1 MAEASDATGRR
12 VCGAAFH
19 MLRCAAADGE
29 ACVCLCHPI
38 AVQEFHPDDDMTSN
52 INEGGVLSCI
62 EETQAWID
70 GVAAAQV
77 SPS

>member
-1 MAEASDATGRR
+1 
-12 VCGAAFH
+12 
-19 MLRCAAADGE
+19 
-29 ACVCLCHPI
+29 
-38 AVQEFHPDDDMTSN
+38 MTSS